1 MDYERK
7 VTSKW
12 IRDDHPKK
20 AKSQNPKKASENI
33 RKSLTN
39 KYLRLLL
46 PYPRRTSPKS
56 PKSTQAYFVR
66 FLTQKILL
74 T

>member
-1 MDYERK
+1 MGDVGDFERGY
-7 VTSKW
+7 SE
-12 IRDDHPKK
+12 
-20 AKSQNPKKASENI
+20 ENI

-39 KYLRLLL
+39 KYLRLLV

-56 PKSTQAYFVR
+56 PKSTQPYFVR